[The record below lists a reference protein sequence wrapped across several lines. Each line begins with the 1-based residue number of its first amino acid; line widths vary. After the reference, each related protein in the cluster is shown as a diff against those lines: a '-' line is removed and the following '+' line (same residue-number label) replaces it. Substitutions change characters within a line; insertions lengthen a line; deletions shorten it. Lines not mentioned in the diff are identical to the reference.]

1 MDNKIQFAE
10 VVKPDRGAITIEETI
25 ILEKE
30 EYTTTT
36 TSTGATKKK
45 TVDLVSML
53 EETDEAKITH
63 IICM

>member
-10 VVKPDRGAITIEETI
+10 IVKPDRGTITIEETI

-36 TSTGATKKK
+36 ASTETTKKK
-45 TVDLVSML
+45 TVDLVSIL
-53 EETDEAKITH
+53 GKTKEAKMTQS
-63 IICM
+63 